1 VKGLIT
7 QSCGALPPDMTSNH
21 QSTPPAHHTFSL
33 LLSNTFT
40 IDRRSPTHLTPR
52 IHEPPYLGSL
62 DKMAIENAMMETQ
75 QVKTYAVCCTADL
88 KIEVRK
94 FGCPCACG
102 REILT

>member
-1 VKGLIT
+1 
-7 QSCGALPPDMTSNH
+7 
-21 QSTPPAHHTFSL
+21 
-33 LLSNTFT
+33 
-40 IDRRSPTHLTPR
+40 
-52 IHEPPYLGSL
+52 
-62 DKMAIENAMMETQ
+62 MAIENAMMETQ